1 MRREL
6 EIVVAEFSLVL
17 EVKLAVRVGNV
28 IRLPRRMTRLEL
40 IRKLLV
46 ILILSLFVQFV
57 LLFLPALEMVN

>member
-57 LLFLPALEMVN
+57 LLFHPALEMVN